1 MVKACWGIILWL
13 VCSLGGAAAGDF
25 AERDIIGF
33 STSGDLFAFEEYGVQ
48 DGSGFPYSSIYVIDT
63 ATDTWTAGSPFRAVL
78 QDESATLAQARR
90 ATRAAASAVLSTITE
105 PGLIAAT
112 NRATEMVD
120 NPYRMVA
127 RPRHFVPPTGER
139 IEFRIARK
147 WLPVPESCQEYG
159 DVRGFELIR
168 IDAAPGGQTVVMH
181 SDTAILS
188 SRNCPLDYRLADI
201 VTYHPPNG
209 DRVVAVMIL
218 METIGFEGPNGRFLA
233 VTGRF

>member
-1 MVKACWGIILWL
+1 MRKTVWVLLAWL
-13 VCSLGGAAAGDF
+13 SFAAGPAVAGDF

-33 STSGDLFAFEEYGVQ
+33 SPDGGLFAFEEHGVQ
-48 DGSGFPYSSIYVIDT
+48 DGSGFPYSNIYVIDT

-78 QDESATLAQARR
+78 QDENATLAQARE
-90 ATRAAASAVLSTITE
+90 ATRAVAAGVLTTISE
-105 PGLIAAT
+105 PGLVAAT
-112 NRATEMVD
+112 NRSTEVVD

-127 RPRHFVPPTGER
+127 RPRHFVPPTAER
-139 IEFRIARK
+139 IEFRISRK

-168 IDAAPGGQTVVMH
+168 IDAAPGGQTTVMH

-201 VTYHPPNG
+201 VTYYPPAG
-209 DRVVAVMIL
+209 DPVVAVVIL